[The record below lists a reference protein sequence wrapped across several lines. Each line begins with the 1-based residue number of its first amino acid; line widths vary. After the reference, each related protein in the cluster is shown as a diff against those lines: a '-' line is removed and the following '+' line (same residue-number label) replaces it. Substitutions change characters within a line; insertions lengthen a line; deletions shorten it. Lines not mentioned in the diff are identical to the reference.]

1 MNRNII
7 PNFMKISGQKLQR
20 ILKKK
25 IERKELQNKTYNGG
39 ITLLPKEDKAITT
52 TKENNRP
59 TTC

>member
-7 PNFMKISGQKLQR
+7 PNFMKISSQKLQK
-20 ILKKK
+20 ILKK
-25 IERKELQNKTYNGG
+25 IERRALQNTYYNGG
-39 ITLLPKEDKAITT
+39 ITLLPKECKAIAT